1 MHSTRC
7 PFTPVPG
14 TPHTAHCPLDATK
27 HPASGAPPFRGIN
40 WREGKRCRQSRQAG
54 QRPPDAQR
62 DAEHFE
68 FVRLLAGG
76 LPAASA
82 ELAAA
87 QATRRCS
94 SHIVTSTS
102 SAEARLACDQ
112 RKLGPMKAQKTK
124 ERQKRYETL
133 KPEASQGKDAREAA
147 CRARPGGPC
156 DRDRRSRSE
165 LVTEQCAGQSVE
177 TCCCAHA

>member
-112 RKLGPMKAQKTK
+112 RKLGPMKAQKKQRTPK
-124 ERQKRYETL
+124 KIRDTQ
-133 KPEASQGKDAREAA
+133 ARGITRKG
-147 CRARPGGPC
+147 CT
-156 DRDRRSRSE
+156 RSGLSSSSWRS
-165 LVTEQCAGQSVE
+165 LRSGSPFQV
-177 TCCCAHA
+177 